1 MTYLMF
7 PESYYKKELNIKLTE
22 AEIDM
27 IIEELERTE
36 HNLYTFLNYE
46 KLIKKLKRERCQKKP
61 TRKVVR

>member
-1 MTYLMF
+1 MF

-22 AEIDM
+22 AEIDI